1 MPHGLTRGNFEV
13 GRIEIVGWAGFS
25 ASQFG
30 EENVALLGRVLNATQ
45 AGWWLSSNRLGFVSA
60 PKLAKAQSK
69 NQTKHGEWGVEKS
82 SESAIF
88 GYPSRSAQV
97 AKNRGRWNAIWEQL
111 GKQGGIRL
119 RVEWV
124 MVLARWPMLGGV
136 S

>member
-13 GRIEIVGWAGFS
+13 GRIEIAGWAGFS

-69 NQTKHGEWGVEKS
+69 NQTKHGEWGLKS
-82 SESAIF
+82 PPNRQSLAIRQGLLKLPKIGVDGTRYGNNSE
-88 GYPSRSAQV
+88 
-97 AKNRGRWNAIWEQL
+97 NRAGFACGSNE
-111 GKQGGIRL
+111 
-119 RVEWV
+119 
-124 MVLARWPMLGGV
+124 
-136 S
+136 

>member
-69 NQTKHGEWGVEKS
+69 NQTKHGEWGLKS
-82 SESAIF
+82 PPNRQSLAIRQGLLKLPKIGVDGTRYGNNSE
-88 GYPSRSAQV
+88 
-97 AKNRGRWNAIWEQL
+97 NRAGFACGSNE
-111 GKQGGIRL
+111 
-119 RVEWV
+119 
-124 MVLARWPMLGGV
+124 
-136 S
+136 